1 MESIDLWMLQQ
12 VCRQSRQWRDA
23 GYPEIRISA
32 NLSHGLFQRKD
43 LVETICRILDEE
55 KLEASALELELTEA
69 IIMDDVGHAMAS
81 LQALRAMWIHLAVD
95 DFGTGYSSFSQLR
108 RLPVHV
114 LKIDRSFVQEITTN
128 QEDRAIA
135 RAIIAMAQ
143 TLNLRTTAEGVE
155 EQAQR
160 DTLTELG
167 CDEMQGYLISRPLP
181 AAEMEARFLARPQR

>member
-1 MESIDLWMLQQ
+1 M
-12 VCRQSRQWRDA
+12 
-23 GYPEIRISA
+23 
-32 NLSHGLFQRKD
+32 
-43 LVETICRILDEE
+43 ETICRILDEE
-55 KLEASALELELTEA
+55 KLEATALELELTEA
-69 IIMDDVGHAMAS
+69 IIMNDVSHAMAS

-135 RAIIAMAQ
+135 RAIITMAQ
-143 TLNLRTTAEGVE
+143 SLNLRTTAEGVE

-181 AAEMEARFLARPQR
+181 AVEMEARFLARTQT